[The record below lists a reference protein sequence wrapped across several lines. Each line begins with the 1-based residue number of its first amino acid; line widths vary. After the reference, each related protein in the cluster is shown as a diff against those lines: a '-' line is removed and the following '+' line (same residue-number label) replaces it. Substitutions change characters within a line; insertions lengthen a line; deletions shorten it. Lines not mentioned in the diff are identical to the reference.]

1 MAKFVPLTGCQKELW
16 LSAKAALSDYAE
28 TSIRGCYH
36 IDAMLDPELL
46 RQAIRCTLHF
56 TPLPAASLCQDE
68 EAPYFIVGEPHEP
81 DFRVLDA
88 ASQPDP
94 AAAADRLIDE
104 FFEEPVENP
113 LIRYALVLTGPA
125 TCIVAIKCSH
135 VVLDGLAIFFHIAV
149 IANVYTALARG
160 ETPNLGEP
168 CPCDEAYL
176 EDQAH
181 CASPRF
187 EKDMAFWQEH
197 LARLPEKRLLRAL
210 PGRPDVLGESRHH
223 KYVLSEK
230 ASREASALIAAYKVS
245 PAVFFTGIYSLIV

>member
-56 TPLPAASLCQDE
+56 TPLPAASLSQDE
-68 EAPYFIVGEPHEP
+68 EAPYFVVGEPHEP

-94 AAAADRLIDE
+94 AAAADRMIDE

-125 TCIVAIKCSH
+125 TCIVAIKC
-135 VVLDGLAIFFHIAV
+135 
-149 IANVYTALARG
+149 
-160 ETPNLGEP
+160 
-168 CPCDEAYL
+168 
-176 EDQAH
+176 
-181 CASPRF
+181 
-187 EKDMAFWQEH
+187 
-197 LARLPEKRLLRAL
+197 
-210 PGRPDVLGESRHH
+210 
-223 KYVLSEK
+223 
-230 ASREASALIAAYKVS
+230 
-245 PAVFFTGIYSLIV
+245 